1 MWHKQ
6 DSSQIQPVPVKRGN
20 KHLTLDEAGYF
31 LIRLNRSEQ
40 LIEVGFC
47 TNDHVLR
54 FQFNGFN
61 AMDLCKTIADTIELK
76 ESAHAMYLGRELQ
89 RAEDCLKTGSEYIQD

>member
-6 DSSQIQPVPVKRGN
+6 DPSQIKQVPVKSGN
-20 KHLTLDEAGYF
+20 KQVKLDKAGYF
-31 LIRLNRSEQ
+31 LIRLNRTEK

-61 AMDLCKTIADTIELK
+61 ALDLCKTIADTIDLK